1 LEREGGDGRR
11 EGKEKGAALTAY
23 RAVQREEGTSNDI
36 IYAA

>member
-23 RAVQREEGTSNDI
+23 RAVQTRRGYE
-36 IYAA
+36 